1 MIGGPAPDDRD
12 REHLERLEAELLR
25 RERARPES
33 IGPSPAGSAPATSKG
48 VRRAGLWGAALG
60 VAALLFK
67 LKGPLLL
74 LLGKLKFVAAGFK
87 FLSLG
92 KVLTTGGTMILTIW
106 VYAQTWGLWFAV
118 GFVVLIFV
126 HEMGHA
132 AAMWARGLKAGAP
145 VFIPFVG
152 AMIAMKDLPPN
163 ARVEAEVAIAGP
175 IAGGLASVACW
186 GLGVAL
192 DAPLLVALAFSGFF
206 LNLFNL
212 IPVSPLDGG
221 RIAGAIS
228 RWFWVG
234 GLAVALWMA
243 IRTANPLLWA
253 IVVLGSIRAV
263 QVFRAKGS
271 EPPGYFEISAG
282 ERVAITVGYFALA
295 ALLAGGVAALSSPP
309 GS

>member
-1 MIGGPAPDDRD
+1 MSGGLAPEDPD
-12 REHLERLEAELLR
+12 REHLERLAAELER
-25 RERARPES
+25 RGTT
-33 IGPSPAGSAPATSKG
+33 GPSAAVAPPPPAPVAGRA
-48 VRRAGLWGAALG
+48 RRAGRWGILAG
-60 VAALLFK
+60 VALLLFK

-74 LLGKLKFVAAGFK
+74 VLGKLKFLAAGAK
-87 FLSLG
+87 LLGLG
-92 KVLTTGGTMILTIW
+92 KVATTGGTMLLTIW

-118 GFVVLIFV
+118 GFVLLIFV

-152 AMIAMKDLPPN
+152 AMIAMKDFPPN

-175 IAGGLASVACW
+175 VAGGLAAAVCW
-186 GLGVAL
+186 GLGEAL
-192 DAPLLVALAFSGFF
+192 GSPLLVALAFSGFF

-234 GLAVALWMA
+234 GLAVAVWMA
-243 IRTANPLLWA
+243 VRTANPLLWA
-253 IVVLGSIRAV
+253 IVVLGAFRAV
-263 QVFRAKGS
+263 SSFRGVG
-271 EPPGYFEISAG
+271 EQRPGYFEISAA
-282 ERVAITVGYFALA
+282 ERTAIAVGYFALA
-295 ALLAGGVAALSSPP
+295 ALLAGGVALLSDAAA
-309 GS
+309 

>member
-1 MIGGPAPDDRD
+1 MSGGIAPEDPD
-12 REHLERLEAELLR
+12 REHLERLAAALDRGGATASGPEAT
-25 RERARPES
+25 P
-33 IGPSPAGSAPATSKG
+33 PSPAPSSQGA
-48 VRRAGLWGAALG
+48 RRAGRWGILAG
-60 VAALLFK
+60 VALLLFK

-74 LLGKLKFVAAGFK
+74 VLGKLKFLAAGAK
-87 FLSLG
+87 LLGLG
-92 KVLTTGGTMILTIW
+92 KIATTGGTMLLTIW
-106 VYAQTWGLWFAV
+106 VYAQTWGLWFAI
-118 GFVVLIFV
+118 GFVLLIFV

-175 IAGGLASVACW
+175 VAGGLAAAACW
-186 GLGVAL
+186 GLGEAL
-192 DAPLLVALAFSGFF
+192 GSPLLVALAFSGFF

-234 GLAVALWMA
+234 GLAVAVWMA
-243 IRTANPLLWA
+243 VRTANPLLWA
-253 IVVLGSIRAV
+253 IVVLGA
-263 QVFRAKGS
+263 FRALAAFRGS
-271 EPPGYFEISAG
+271 GPERPGYFEISAG
-282 ERVAITVGYFALA
+282 ERTAIAVGYFALA
-295 ALLAGGVAALSSPP
+295 ALLAGGVARLTP
-309 GS
+309 G